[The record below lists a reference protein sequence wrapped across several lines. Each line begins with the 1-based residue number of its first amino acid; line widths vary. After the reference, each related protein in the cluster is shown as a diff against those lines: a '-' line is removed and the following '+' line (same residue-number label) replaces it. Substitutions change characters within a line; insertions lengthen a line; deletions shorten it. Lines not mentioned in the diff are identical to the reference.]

1 MVNNREWEIDATRR
15 VAEIMCASARTAPKT
30 KGIDNIETLILSEE
44 QKELIIAEMKR
55 IAMEEKVGTMKNTF
69 LRDANSLEESH
80 QVIIIGTKLK
90 TIGIPYCGYCG
101 FDDCKACKNAGG
113 VCFFNTNDL
122 GIAVGSAVSIAALN
136 HIDNRIMYTVGRAI
150 ANLKMLG
157 DDIKIV
163 LGIPLSVTG
172 KSPFFDRG

>member
-1 MVNNREWEIDATRR
+1 MKNNRKWEIDATKR
-15 VAEIMCASARTAPKT
+15 VAEIMCASARTAPKA

-55 IAMEEKVGTMKNTF
+55 IAIEEKVGTMKKTF
-69 LRDANSLEESH
+69 LRDANNLEESH
-80 QVIIIGTKLK
+80 QVVIIGTRLK

-101 FDDCKACKNAGG
+101 FHDCKACKDAEG
-113 VCFFNTNDL
+113 VCFFNSNDL
-122 GIAVGSAVSIAALN
+122 GIAVGSAVSIAGLN

-150 ANLKMLG
+150 INLKLLG
-157 DDIKIV
+157 EDVKLA

-172 KSPFFDRG
+172 KNPFFDRG